1 MKQKLKYRQK
11 QGTLVLTLE
20 KVKYSLK
27 RKLLLITLLTTLG
40 IAGRVALQFIPSV
53 EPLTPLSIF
62 LGFLFGP
69 IYGFISGVSGFYASN
84 FLVWGGQGPWTLFQC
99 LGAGLAGFIGG
110 IFGKL
115 GKKSRIK
122 LLVATFI
129 GITIYEIIITVS
141 MGAMFLF
148 PMLLVYILTS
158 IPFALIHLVSSLGFS
173 FSFYELKENIGKL
186 RGGWIEKKIL
196 GFRVADSSLGEP
208 GHSLIPLFYRRETSR
223 KDKSRNKNRFWH
235 IRKK

>member
-1 MKQKLKYRQK
+1 MKQKLKSRQK

-40 IAGRVALQFIPSV
+40 VAGRVALQFVPSV

-115 GKKSRIK
+115 GKKSRTKFLIS
-122 LLVATFI
+122 TFI
-129 GITIYEIIITVS
+129 GITIYEIIITIS

-158 IPFALIHLVSSLGFS
+158 IPFAIVHLVSSLGFS
-173 FSFYELKENIGKL
+173 LSFYELKENIGKL

-196 GFRVADSSLGEP
+196 GFRIADSSSSESS
-208 GHSLIPLFYRRETSR
+208 HSLIPLFYRRETSR
-223 KDKSRNKNRFWH
+223 KDKGRNKNRFWH

>member
-1 MKQKLKYRQK
+1 MKQKLRQE

-20 KVKYSLK
+20 KMKYSLK
-27 RKLLLITLLTTLG
+27 QKLLLISLLTSLG
-40 IAGRVALQFIPSV
+40 VAGRVALQFIPSV
-53 EPLTPLSIF
+53 EPLTSMSIF

-84 FLVWGGQGPWTLFQC
+84 FLVWGGQGPWTIFQC

-122 LLVATFI
+122 FLISTFI
-129 GITIYEIIITVS
+129 GITVYEIIITVS

-158 IPFALIHLVSSLGFS
+158 IPFSLVHLGSSLGFS
-173 FSFYELKENIGKL
+173 LSFYELKENIGKW
-186 RGGWIEKKIL
+186 RGGWIERKIL
-196 GFRVADSSLGEP
+196 GFRIADSDSNES
-208 GHSLIPLFYRRETSR
+208 GHKLIPLFYKRETSR
-223 KDKSRNKNRFWH
+223 KSKSRNKH
-235 IRKK
+235 

>member
-1 MKQKLKYRQK
+1 MKQKLKSRQE

-27 RKLLLITLLTTLG
+27 RKLLLATLLTTLG
-40 IAGRVALQFIPSV
+40 VAGRVALQFIPSV
-53 EPLTPLSIF
+53 EPLTPMSIF

-84 FLVWGGQGPWTLFQC
+84 YLVWGGQGPWTLFQC

-110 IFGKL
+110 IFGKI

-122 LLVATFI
+122 LLISTFI
-129 GITIYEIIITVS
+129 GITIYEIIVTVS

-148 PMLLVYILTS
+148 PIILIYILTS
-158 IPFALIHLVSSLGFS
+158 IPFALVHLVSSLGFS
-173 FSFYELKENIGKL
+173 LSFYELKENIGKL
-186 RGGWIEKKIL
+186 RGGWVEKKIL
-196 GFRVADSSLGEP
+196 GFRIADSGFSES
-208 GHSLIPLFYRRETSR
+208 GHTLIPLFFRRETR
-223 KDKSRNKNRFWH
+223 REDKGRNKNRFWH

>member
-1 MKQKLKYRQK
+1 MKQKLKSRQE

-27 RKLLLITLLTTLG
+27 RKLLLVTLLTTLG
-40 IAGRVALQFIPSV
+40 VAGRVALQFIPSV
-53 EPLTPLSIF
+53 EPLTPMSIF

-84 FLVWGGQGPWTLFQC
+84 YLVWGGQGPWTLFQC

-110 IFGKL
+110 IFGKI

-122 LLVATFI
+122 FLISTFI
-129 GITIYEIIITVS
+129 GITIYEIIVTVF

-148 PMLLVYILTS
+148 PMILIYILTS
-158 IPFALIHLVSSLGFS
+158 IPFAIVHLASSLGFS
-173 FSFYELKENIGKL
+173 LSFYELQENIGKL
-186 RGGWIEKKIL
+186 RGGWVEKKIL
-196 GFRVADSSLGEP
+196 GFRIADNNLSES
-208 GHSLIPLFYRRETSR
+208 GHTLIPLFFRRETRR
-223 KDKSRNKNRFWH
+223 KDKGRDKYRFWH